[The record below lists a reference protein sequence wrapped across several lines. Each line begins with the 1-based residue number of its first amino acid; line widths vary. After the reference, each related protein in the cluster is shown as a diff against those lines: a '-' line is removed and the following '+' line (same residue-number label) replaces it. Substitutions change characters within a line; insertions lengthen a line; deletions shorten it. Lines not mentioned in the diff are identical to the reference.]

1 MIVVGLTG
9 SVGTGKSTVAGFFRE
24 LGAYTVDWDELA
36 RKAVEPNTEAWKEI
50 VSWFGDELLNEDLT
64 LNRWRLADMVFAD
77 NEKRARLNR
86 IVHPHVI
93 REDARITEE
102 IKRLDPD
109 AIIIKDI
116 PLLHEAALPIVVDK
130 TIVVYA
136 SKEAQLRRLEERGMM
151 GEDARRRIAS
161 QLPLDEKVRSADF
174 VIDNDGWLEDTRR
187 QVERVYSLLRT
198 HCRQAKRS

>member
-36 RKAVEPNTEAWKEI
+36 RKAVDKHSKAWREI
-50 VSWFGDELLNEDLT
+50 VECFGDEFLNEDQT
-64 LNRWRLADMVFAD
+64 VNRRKLADLVFAD
-77 NEKRARLNR
+77 EEKRARLNQ
-86 IVHPHVI
+86 IVHPHVVA
-93 REDARITEE
+93 EDERITDE
-102 IKRLDPD
+102 IKRLDPH

-116 PLLHEAALPIVVDK
+116 PLLHEAALPIAVDR

-136 SKEAQLRRLEERGMM
+136 GEEAQMRRLKERGMM

-161 QLPLDEKVRSADF
+161 QLPLDEKVKSADF
-174 VIDNDGWLEDTRR
+174 VIDNDGSLEDTRR

-198 HCRQAKRS
+198 GSSGGK